1 MIRKQNSGTD
11 DDGTHLL
18 KAKPSD
24 PQEKKTCGAEGYSF
38 NNKWTSSVEVPLAP
52 RADLLPGGISPSITD
67 PYSADAFTAMTFCF
81 PGFKDDMSNIFEDD
95 WSVEDGPEANV
106 RYIT

>member
-1 MIRKQNSGTD
+1 MIQKQNSGTD
-11 DDGTHLL
+11 ADGTHLFR
-18 KAKPSD
+18 AKPSD
-24 PQEKKTCGAEGYSF
+24 SQEKKTRAEGYSF

-81 PGFKDDMSNIFEDD
+81 PGFEDDMLNIFEDD
-95 WSVEDGPEANV
+95 RSVEDGAEANV
-106 RYIT
+106 GYIT